1 MKFQYSLIVTDSNNF
16 SKKKKLFGTNGLF
29 WAQKWRILITLDPLE
44 EFFKILHNEKGQ
56 EVDESNNGLSKKNFV
71 QDKLG

>member
-1 MKFQYSLIVTDSNNF
+1 MILIIFQ
-16 SKKKKLFGTNGLF
+16 KKNLFGTNGLF
-29 WAQKWRILITLDPLE
+29 WAQKSRILITLDPLE